1 MLRIMAMVAMV
12 TMVTMVA
19 VPSFSFCRWRG
30 GGVSS
35 LASV

>member
-1 MLRIMAMVAMV
+1 MLRIMAMV